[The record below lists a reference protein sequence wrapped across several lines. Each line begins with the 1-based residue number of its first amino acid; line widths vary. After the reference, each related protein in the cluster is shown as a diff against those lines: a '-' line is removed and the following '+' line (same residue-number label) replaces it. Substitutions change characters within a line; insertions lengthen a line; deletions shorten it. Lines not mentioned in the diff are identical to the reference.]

1 MEERNL
7 STPATNLTDLETA
20 KLYPV
25 QWPVMEPQTQ
35 HMITVLKATL
45 RALGFTNREVES
57 RLGVSRGYLTRLF
70 SGVMDLR
77 FDHVS
82 EIAKVIGVEPD
93 EILRLAFPPS
103 VAPVNA
109 MTARLRDALGVPP
122 PDGDSVSA
130 EGSAIE
136 RELERIVAKTFRKM
150 FAAGLDG

>member
-1 MEERNL
+1 MK
-7 STPATNLTDLETA
+7 P
-20 KLYPV
+20 P
-25 QWPVMEPQTQ
+25 TQ

-77 FDHVS
+77 FDHVA
-82 EIAKVIGVEPD
+82 EIAEVIGVEPE

-103 VAPVNA
+103 TAPVNA
-109 MTARLRDALGVPP
+109 MTARLRDALGVTPP
-122 PDGDSVSA
+122 EPAEGVSA
-130 EGSAIE
+130 ESSALE

-150 FAAGLDG
+150 FAAGLDS

>member
-1 MEERNL
+1 
-7 STPATNLTDLETA
+7 
-20 KLYPV
+20 
-25 QWPVMEPQTQ
+25 MEPQTQ

-109 MTARLRDALGVPP
+109 MTARLRDALGVPSP
-122 PDGDSVSA
+122 ESGDGSSA
-130 EGSAIE
+130 EGSALE

-150 FAAGLDG
+150 FAAGLEG

>member
-1 MEERNL
+1 M
-7 STPATNLTDLETA
+7 
-20 KLYPV
+20 K
-25 QWPVMEPQTQ
+25 PQTQ

-77 FDHVS
+77 FDHIA
-82 EIAKVIGVEPD
+82 EIAEVIGVEPE

-103 VAPVNA
+103 TAPVNA
-109 MTARLRDALGVPP
+109 ATARLRDALGVPAP
-122 PDGDSVSA
+122 EPGEGGSA
-130 EGSAIE
+130 DGSAIE

-150 FAAGLDG
+150 FAAGLES